1 MNFRR
6 YYVPNATVFITNVVH
21 LREPIFAN
29 PTYIE
34 LLRSVLREVQKIHPF
49 DMTAYV
55 FLPDHQH
62 LMLKPTGESN
72 FSQIM
77 HSFKTNF
84 TKEYKKA
91 IGITGSMKFWQ
102 KRFRDHII
110 RNDHDFQRHFDYI
123 HYNPVKHKLVK
134 RPEDWS
140 DSSFAW
146 WKEKGAYADRWGWS
160 LPDTVTDLD
169 LEDVDDGDE

>member
-34 LLRSVLREVQKIHPF
+34 LLRSVLREVQKLHPF
-49 DMTAYV
+49 TMTAYV

-62 LMLKPTGESN
+62 LMLKPTGQSN
-72 FSQIM
+72 FSKIM
-77 HSFKTNF
+77 QSFKTNF
-84 TKEYKKA
+84 TKAYKEA

-110 RNDHDFQRHFDYI
+110 RNDRDFQRHLDYI
-123 HYNPVKHKLVK
+123 HYNPVKHGLVE
-134 RPEDWS
+134 RAADWPY
-140 DSSFAW
+140 SSFHRLMREGVYAADW
-146 WKEKGAYADRWGWS
+146 GGGLALDGRVAGRGAARA
-160 LPDTVTDLD
+160 
-169 LEDVDDGDE
+169 